1 MPARSRPSAP
11 GLTVSP
17 GRAPREVKTESGEYL
32 VAPSDWLLVPPGD
45 PALSRRVKAGGDH
58 WLVQEKKGRKVFSR
72 GIWAPRERVE
82 SITAALAAERADP
95 AYQRKLDA
103 ARAKR
108 EAEQVEYAASF
119 EQEVFEFLDFA
130 PEHTALAQQM
140 AKAIAAH
147 ATPVGSGTVA
157 RTKRITIEERARA
170 ATIAWMRHQT
180 TGYDDMKIPRVRGM
194 RREVRRQLA
203 QRSRALLER
212 YRRGQTIP
220 PECPLRRALES

>member
-180 TGYDDMKIPRVRGM
+180 TGYDDMKIPRV
-194 RREVRRQLA
+194 
-203 QRSRALLER
+203 
-212 YRRGQTIP
+212 
-220 PECPLRRALES
+220 